1 MRHSAFSFAATL
13 SMLALASPMV
23 PVYGLE
29 NPPSSIKNS
38 DPFTGRV
45 TRNKVR
51 LRAGADL
58 NSPVLLELEQSALL
72 EVTGEEDSFYAVK
85 PPKEL
90 KAYVY
95 RTYVLDN
102 VVDGAHVNVRAEPA
116 LEAPVIAQ
124 LNKGDRVDGKI
135 SAQNSKWLEIA
146 LPPTSRFFVSKE
158 FVERAGPADMLVKMQ
173 ARREEAARLINNAF
187 ANSQMELQKPLD
199 EARLEPAIAE
209 LNRVMTQYQDVPAEV
224 SRAKN
229 YLASIQAS
237 YQQKRDLA
245 KTSGE
250 EQETLTQPQSENLA
264 GAPSFVQ
271 EPHALEAMSNWLPKE
286 AAFFETWLAE
296 HPNQTMDDFYAEQRR
311 DAVQLKG
318 MVQPYTRPVKN
329 KPGNFLLVSHLDSQ
343 PIAFLYSTQVDLTQK
358 AGQVVS
364 LVGCPRPSNHFAFP
378 AFFVVSED

>member
-1 MRHSAFSFAATL
+1 
-13 SMLALASPMV
+13 MLALASPMV